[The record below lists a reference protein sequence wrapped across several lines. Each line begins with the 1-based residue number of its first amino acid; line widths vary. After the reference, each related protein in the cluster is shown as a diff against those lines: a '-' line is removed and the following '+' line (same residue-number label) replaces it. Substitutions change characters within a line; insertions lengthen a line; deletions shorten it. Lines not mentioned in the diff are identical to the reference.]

1 MLDPNSRYAKVET
14 ATLQRLDAD
23 GRPRLIAYLRRRL
36 IPPPGTSPTLVLH
49 AFAAGERLDTIT
61 ARYFGDPTRF
71 WQICDANEVL
81 RPTELTDEIGYPI
94 SIPLPQA

>member
-14 ATLQRLDAD
+14 AALQRLDAD

-36 IPPPGTSPTLVLH
+36 IPPAGSSPTLVVH
-49 AFAAGERLDTIT
+49 AFAAGERLDTVT

-71 WQICDANEVL
+71 WQICDANQVL
-81 RPTELTDEIGYPI
+81 RPTELTDEIGHRI
-94 SIPLPQA
+94 VVPLPQA

>member
-1 MLDPNSRYAKVET
+1 MLDPNSRYATLEM

-23 GRPRLIAYLRRRL
+23 GRPRLIAYKRRRL
-36 IPPPGTSPTLVLH
+36 ISPVGSAPTVVVH
-49 AFAAGERLDTIT
+49 AFAAGERLDLIT

-81 RPTELTDEIGYPI
+81 RPTELTDEIGHRI
-94 SIPLPQA
+94 VVPLPQA

>member
-1 MLDPNSRYAKVET
+1 VFDPTSRYANVET
-14 ATLQRLDAD
+14 ATLERLDSD

-36 IPPPGTSPTLVLH
+36 IPPAGSAPTLVVH

-61 ARYFGDPTRF
+61 AAYFGDPTRF

-81 RPTELTDEIGYPI
+81 RPVELTDEIGHRI
-94 SIPLPQA
+94 VVPLPTA